1 MSEPD
6 DTEAMQKTRPSRA
19 SLTLDQLLGTL
30 VALRTAHGGDLPVLL
45 AGGGPAGHPVVE
57 DRSGVRCILITCR

>member
-1 MSEPD
+1 MSEPN
-6 DTEAMQKTRPSRA
+6 DTDAMQETRPSR
-19 SLTLDQLLGTL
+19 SPLTLDQLLATL

-57 DRSGVRCILITCR
+57 DCSGVRCVLITCR